1 MEGEAVTI
9 YTRKMFMKFQE
20 ELFFRQKTKAS
31 KYREGV
37 KKIYE
42 VVPHGKKVQF
52 MKCSNFYEKRLFV
65 HAIYLNLLEFFV
77 VTSLLFL

>member
-20 ELFFRQKTKAS
+20 ELFFRQKNKAS

-52 MKCSNFYEKRLFV
+52 MKC
-65 HAIYLNLLEFFV
+65 
-77 VTSLLFL
+77 

>member
-1 MEGEAVTI
+1 MPILKTCYKMEGDAVTI

-20 ELFFRQKTKAS
+20 ELFFRQKNKAS

-52 MKCSNFYEKRLFV
+52 MKCSNF
-65 HAIYLNLLEFFV
+65 
-77 VTSLLFL
+77 